1 MYRIELYED
10 KNGYSEIKSYI
21 KGLEESDSK
30 NDRIKVNKIRKY
42 MQLLEIYGLT
52 LNEPYIKKSDSN
64 IWELRPLKDRF
75 IFAYYSGRK
84 FIILSHFVKKT
95 QKTPRYEIERAKR
108 LLEDYRRKEKYE

>member
-52 LNEPYIKKSDSN
+52 LNEPYIKKIDSN

-75 IFAYYSGRK
+75 I
-84 FIILSHFVKKT
+84 L
-95 QKTPRYEIERAKR
+95 
-108 LLEDYRRKEKYE
+108 